1 MSGAE
6 RAAET
11 VNTRVRDHVAH
22 LEEAV
27 ADQELIVDQVLLDR
41 LEALY
46 QSFARLRRQGPQRL
60 RQARSAKT
68 RRRPKRDAS

>member
-6 RAAET
+6 HPADN
-11 VNTRVRDHVAH
+11 VNTRVRDYVAL

-27 ADQELIVDQVLLDR
+27 ADQELIVDQILLDR
-41 LEALY
+41 LEALC
-46 QSFARLRRQGPQRL
+46 QSFAKLRRQGPQRL

>member
-6 RAAET
+6 HPAAN
-11 VNTRVRDHVAH
+11 VNTRVRDYVAH
-22 LEEAV
+22 LEEAA
-27 ADQELIVDQVLLDR
+27 ADQELIVDQLLLDR

-46 QSFARLRRQGPQRL
+46 QSFAKLRRQGPQRL

>member
-6 RAAET
+6 HPAEN
-11 VNTRVRDHVAH
+11 VNTRVRDYVAH
-22 LEEAV
+22 LEEAI
-27 ADQELIVDQVLLDR
+27 ADHELIVDQHLLDR

-46 QSFARLRRQGPQRL
+46 QSFAKMRRQGPQRL

-68 RRRPKRDAS
+68 RRRPRRDAS

>member
-6 RAAET
+6 HPAEN

-27 ADQELIVDQVLLDR
+27 ADQELIVDQLLLDR

-46 QSFARLRRQGPQRL
+46 QSFAKLRRQGPQRL

>member
-6 RAAET
+6 HPAEN
-11 VNTRVRDHVAH
+11 VNTRVRDYVAH

-27 ADQELIVDQVLLDR
+27 ADQELIVDQLLLDR

-46 QSFARLRRQGPQRL
+46 QSFAKLRRQGPQRL
-60 RQARSAKT
+60 RQARSAKA

>member
-6 RAAET
+6 HPAEN
-11 VNTRVRDHVAH
+11 VNTSVRDYVAH
-22 LEEAV
+22 LEKAV
-27 ADQELIVDQVLLDR
+27 ADQELIVDQLLLDR

-46 QSFARLRRQGPQRL
+46 QSFAKLRRQGPQRL

>member
-6 RAAET
+6 RPADN
-11 VNTRVRDHVAH
+11 VNTRVRDYVAS
-22 LEEAV
+22 LEKAV
-27 ADQELIVDQVLLDR
+27 TDQELIVDQHLLDR

-46 QSFARLRRQGPQRL
+46 QSFAKLRRQGPQRL

>member
-6 RAAET
+6 RPAEN
-11 VNTRVRDHVAH
+11 VNTRVRDYVAH

-27 ADQELIVDQVLLDR
+27 ADQELIVDQHLLDR

>member
-6 RAAET
+6 HPTEN
-11 VNTRVRDHVAH
+11 VNTRVRDYVAH

-27 ADQELIVDQVLLDR
+27 ADQELIVDQHLLDR

-46 QSFARLRRQGPQRL
+46 QSFAKLRRQGPQRL

>member
-6 RAAET
+6 RPAEN
-11 VNTRVRDHVAH
+11 VNTRVRDYVAS
-22 LEEAV
+22 LEKAV
-27 ADQELIVDQVLLDR
+27 TDQELIVDQHLLDR

-46 QSFARLRRQGPQRL
+46 QSFAKLRRQGPQRL

>member
-6 RAAET
+6 HPAEN
-11 VNTRVRDHVAH
+11 VNTRVRDYVAH
-22 LEEAV
+22 LEKAV
-27 ADQELIVDQVLLDR
+27 ADQELIVDQLLLDR

-46 QSFARLRRQGPQRL
+46 QSFAKLRRQGPQRL

-68 RRRPKRDAS
+68 RRRPKRSAS

>member
-6 RAAET
+6 RPADN
-11 VNTRVRDHVAH
+11 VNTRVRDYVAY
-22 LEEAV
+22 LEKAV
-27 ADQELIVDQVLLDR
+27 TDQELIVDQHLLDR

-46 QSFARLRRQGPQRL
+46 QSFAKLRRQGPQRL

>member
-6 RAAET
+6 HAAEN
-11 VNTRVRDHVAH
+11 VNTRVRDYVAH

-27 ADQELIVDQVLLDR
+27 ADQELIVDQHLLDR

-46 QSFARLRRQGPQRL
+46 QSFAKLRRQGPQRL

>member
-6 RAAET
+6 HPAET
-11 VNTRVRDHVAH
+11 VNTRVRDYVAH
-22 LEEAV
+22 LEAAV
-27 ADQELIVDQVLLDR
+27 ADQELIVDQHLLDR

-46 QSFARLRRQGPQRL
+46 QSFAKLRRQGPQRL

>member
-1 MSGAE
+1 MSGAKHP
-6 RAAET
+6 AEN
-11 VNTRVRDHVAH
+11 VNTRVRDYVAH

-27 ADQELIVDQVLLDR
+27 ADQELIVDQHLLDR

-46 QSFARLRRQGPQRL
+46 QSFAKLRRQGPQRL

>member
-1 MSGAE
+1 MSGAKHP
-6 RAAET
+6 AENG
-11 VNTRVRDHVAH
+11 NTRGRDYVAH

-27 ADQELIVDQVLLDR
+27 ADQELIVDQHLLDR

-46 QSFARLRRQGPQRL
+46 QSFAKLRRQGPQRL

>member
-6 RAAET
+6 HPAEN
-11 VNTRVRDHVAH
+11 VNTRVRDYVAH

-27 ADQELIVDQVLLDR
+27 ADQELIVDQHLLDR

-46 QSFARLRRQGPQRL
+46 QSFAKLRRQGPQRL